1 MQLTAENAVA
11 VADSY
16 GLVFGPTAPTVRDL
30 SAGGVSNAVFK
41 LKSESVC
48 LVLKQP
54 LAKLRVQTE
63 WRIDR
68 VRIFREAEGMRLWKQ
83 LVRRDAV
90 PAVHFVDKANY
101 ILAMSCAPRGHR
113 NWKQELLAGRRD
125 PAAARALGV
134 MLADWQRGGGGEADL
149 PAKLPATDTF
159 VQGRLDPYL
168 GARLRG
174 RHPSQA
180 AALASLSAELLA
192 NRRCLVHG
200 DYSPKNVLVGE
211 KGSVCLLDF
220 EICHFGHPAFDPA
233 FMLTHLLLKSQHMPR
248 SAGGFI
254 ALAESFWDSYVTR
267 LGGWLIPRQESI
279 TVRCLGGLLLA
290 RVDGKSPAEYLTD
303 PDARHRVVD
312 LGRRLLGDASGTVD
326 NACRI
331 AARRAIES
339 SART

>member
-16 GLVFGPTAPTVRDL
+16 GLLSGSSTPTVSDL

-41 LKSESVC
+41 LESDSVC

-54 LAKLRVQTE
+54 LARLRVQSE

-68 VRIFREAEGMRLWKQ
+68 VRIFREAEGMRLWKD
-83 LVRRDAV
+83 LVAGDAV
-90 PAVHFVDKANY
+90 PIVHFVDKANY
-101 ILAMSCAPRGHR
+101 ILAMSCASPGHR
-113 NWKQELLAGRRD
+113 NWKQLLLAGRRLD

-134 MLADWQRGGGGEADL
+134 MLADWQRAGAGDAGLPGRL
-149 PAKLPATDTF
+149 PADDTF

-168 GARLRG
+168 GTRLRD
-174 RHPSQA
+174 RHPA
-180 AALASLSAELLA
+180 LAPALASLSAELLD

-211 KGSVCLLDF
+211 AGSVCLLDF

-233 FMLTHLLLKSQHMPR
+233 FMLTHLLLKSQHLPQAADR
-248 SAGGFI
+248 FAS
-254 ALAESFWDSYVTR
+254 LAAEFWGAYRGR
-267 LGGWLIPRQESI
+267 LGGWLMPEQETW

-303 PDARHRVVD
+303 PSARRRVVD
-312 LGRRLLGDASGTVD
+312 LGRRLLVGDSGSIEGS
-326 NACRI
+326 CRL
-331 AARRAIES
+331 AARRAREG
-339 SART
+339 

>member
-16 GLVFGPTAPTVRDL
+16 GLLSGPTSPTVSDL

-41 LKSESVC
+41 LESDSDC

-83 LVRRDAV
+83 LVARDAV
-90 PAVHFVDKANY
+90 PIVHFVDKANY
-101 ILAMSCAPRGHR
+101 ILAMSCAPPGHR
-113 NWKQELLAGRRD
+113 NWKRQLLTRRLE
-125 PAAARALGV
+125 PTAARALGV
-134 MLADWQRGGGGEADL
+134 MLADWQRAGRGDAELPLRL
-149 PAKLPATDTF
+149 PANDTF

-168 GARLRG
+168 GARLQSRQ
-174 RHPSQA
+174 P
-180 AALASLSAELLA
+180 ALAPALATLSAELLA
-192 NRRCLVHG
+192 NRLCLVHG

-211 KGSVCLLDF
+211 TGSVCLLDF

-233 FMLTHLLLKSQHMPR
+233 FMLTHLLLKSQHLPQAA
-248 SAGGFI
+248 SAFTDLA
-254 ALAESFWDSYVTR
+254 ALFWDSYRCR
-267 LGGWLIPRQESI
+267 LGGWLMPDQESI

-303 PDARHRVVD
+303 HAARRRVLD
-312 LGRRLLGDASGTVD
+312 LGRRLLCDASGTVGS
-326 NACRI
+326 ACRQ
-331 AARRAIES
+331 AVRCARES
-339 SART
+339 SPRS

>member
-1 MQLTAENAVA
+1 MKLTAENAVA

-16 GLVFGPTAPTVRDL
+16 GLLIGPTTPTVSDL

-41 LKSESVC
+41 LESESVC

-83 LVRRDAV
+83 LVARDAV

-101 ILAMSCAPRGHR
+101 ILAMSCAPPGHR
-113 NWKQELLAGRRD
+113 NWKQELLARRQE

-134 MLADWQRGGGGEADL
+134 MLADWQRARGGDADL
-149 PAKLPATDTF
+149 PRQLPAADTF

-168 GARLRG
+168 GSRLRG
-174 RHPSQA
+174 RHPSLA
-180 AALASLSAELLA
+180 PALAELSAELLE
-192 NRRCLVHG
+192 NRHCLVHG

-211 KGSVCLLDF
+211 EGSVCLLDF
-220 EICHFGHPAFDPA
+220 EICHYGHPAFDPA
-233 FMLTHLLLKSQHMPR
+233 FMLTHLLLKSQHIPR
-248 SAGGFI
+248 AAGGFI
-254 ALAESFWDSYVTR
+254 ALAESFWGSYQSR
-267 LGGWLIPRQESI
+267 LGGWLMPDQESI

-290 RVDGKSPAEYLTD
+290 RIDGKSPAEYLTD
-303 PDARHRVVD
+303 PAARRRVIG
-312 LGRRLLGDASGTVD
+312 LGRRLLSDGSGTVGE
-326 NACRI
+326 ACRM
-331 AARRAIES
+331 AARCASES
-339 SART
+339 TPRT